1 MLRST
6 SAGGT
11 QAPPERMSALEL
23 RASASLASLFALR
36 MLGLFLILP
45 VFAIHAK
52 GVPGGDNHT
61 LVGIAL
67 GIYGIT
73 QGLLQIPF
81 GMASDRFG
89 RKRVIVFGLVIF
101 VIGSFVAAASTDL
114 YVTIFGRALQGAGAI
129 SAAVVAMIADLT
141 REQHRTKAMALVG
154 ASIGLTFALSLVL
167 APLLY
172 ALIGM
177 GGIFAL
183 TGILAIGGILV
194 TLFVVP
200 HETAHAEN
208 TGREVRAG
216 TLGEVLRDPELL
228 RLNIGVFAL
237 HAMHLALFVVV
248 PLALVEQAGLPIAEH
263 WKLYLP
269 VVLISFAL
277 MMPPIMAAERR
288 GKVKAVFL
296 AAILAMVLVLA
307 GFAWG
312 GHGTFRIAG
321 LLLVFFVAFN
331 ILEATMPSL
340 VTKLAPASA
349 RGTAIGV
356 FNTTQA
362 LGYGVGGAGGGWVM
376 QHYGA
381 SGVFVFGIAL
391 VALWLVV
398 ALPMQVPLR
407 RPAAS
412 NNNA

>member
-23 RASASLASLFALR
+23 RASTSLASLFALR

-45 VFAIHAK
+45 VFAIHAS

-101 VIGSFVAAASTDL
+101 VIGSFVAAASSDL
-114 YVTIFGRALQGAGAI
+114 YVTILGRALQGAGAI

-167 APLLY
+167 APMLY

-183 TGILAIGGILV
+183 TGVLAIGGILI

-216 TLGEVLRDPELL
+216 TLSEVLRNPELL
-228 RLNIGVFAL
+228 RLNVGVFAL

-288 GKVKAVFL
+288 GKTKAVFL
-296 AAILAMVLVLA
+296 AAIVAMVLVLA

-312 GHGTFRIAG
+312 GHGTYRMAG

-381 SGVFVFGIAL
+381 NGVFVFGIAL
-391 VALWLVV
+391 VALWLVI
-398 ALPMQVPLR
+398 ALPMRSP
-407 RPAAS
+407 PTHGTAS
-412 NNNA
+412 AGKA